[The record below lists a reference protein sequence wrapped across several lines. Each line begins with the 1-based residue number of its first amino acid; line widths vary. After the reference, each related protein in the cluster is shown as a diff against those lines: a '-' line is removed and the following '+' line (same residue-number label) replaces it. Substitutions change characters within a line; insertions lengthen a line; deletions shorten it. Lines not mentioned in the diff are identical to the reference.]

1 MKIPYREDYVSTTL
15 ARSMSVFKA
24 YDIRGI
30 AGSEL
35 NSDFSERLG
44 RAIATHLDAE
54 CVSVVRD
61 IRDSSPDYHQA
72 FVRGLLSAGSD
83 VIDLGIST
91 TGVLYRSTVD
101 LPVDVAV
108 VITASHN
115 PPEYNGFKICK
126 GKMPLGGEELQDIR
140 RTFEAGDFREG
151 SGNYKSVDSYEEEYV
166 ESIVESVGRPSRD
179 IRVVLDCGNA
189 VPGPLAVK
197 VLERLGVDVIPLYC
211 DWDNTFPNHP
221 PDPTRHE
228 NMEDLGKAV
237 LEHGAE
243 FGIGMDG
250 DGDRLGVV
258 DENGS
263 FIHPDRLM
271 GVFVREVL
279 SNMPENAS
287 EEQRTIFFDVKCSMA
302 LEEAIEKL
310 GGLPRMVRTGHTFM
324 KKELRNNPDSPMAG
338 EMSGHFFMNDHWD
351 GFDDAIYCAARLL
364 SIVGKDPAPEQGGPE
379 FSERFGFMPE
389 YPTTDEGKVPLVGD
403 REEVME
409 KVVLAFSDMPTSTVD
424 GIRVRYDDGWYLC
437 RPSNTEPIL
446 VMRAEGRNQEAL
458 DHILSDVGDRIG
470 EIVDL
475 ENLR

>member
-1 MKIPYREDYVSTTL
+1 MT
-15 ARSMSVFKA
+15 VFKA

-35 NSDFSERLG
+35 DSEFSERLG
-44 RAIATHLDAE
+44 RAIATHLDAD

-61 IRDSSPDYHQA
+61 IRDSSPDYHEA
-72 FVRGLLSAGSD
+72 FVRGLLNSGAD

-108 VITASHN
+108 AITASHN

-126 GKMPLGGEELQDIR
+126 GKMPLGGEELQEVR
-140 RTFEAGDFREG
+140 KTFEEGNFREG
-151 SGNYKSVDSYEEEYV
+151 SGNYRIMDSYEERYV
-166 ESIVESVGRPSRD
+166 QSIVDSVGRLSRD

-211 DWDNTFPNHP
+211 DWDNSFPNHP
-221 PDPTRHE
+221 PDPTRQE
-228 NMEDLGKAV
+228 NMEDLGRAV

-250 DGDRLGVV
+250 DGDRLGVG
-258 DENGS
+258 DENGK

-271 GVFVREVL
+271 GIFVEEVL
-279 SNMPENAS
+279 SDLPENS
-287 EEQRTIFFDVKCSMA
+287 TEEQRTIFFDVKCSMA
-302 LEEAIEKL
+302 LEEAIEEL
-310 GGLPRMVRTGHTFM
+310 GGVPKMVRTGHTFM
-324 KKELRNNPDSPMAG
+324 KKELREFPGSPMAG

-351 GFDDAIYCAARLL
+351 GFDDSIYCAARLL
-364 SIVGKDPAPEQGGPE
+364 SIIGMDPSPEQGGPK
-379 FSERFGFMPE
+379 FSERFNFMPE
-389 YPTTDEGKVPLVGD
+389 YPTTDEGKVPLVGE

-409 KVVLAFSDMPTSTVD
+409 AVVSAFSDMPTSTVD

-446 VMRAEGRNQEAL
+446 VMRAEGRNQAAL
-458 DHILSDVGDRIG
+458 DYILSDVGRRIG

-475 ENLR
+475 EKLK